1 MTLAE
6 ARQRLVE
13 AEGRLARANVVQG
26 DAMRIAV
33 SARSALRAAEVTR
46 RTHTGLLMSM
56 PGRTLSLAAARDAYA
71 TAQAR
76 VKRADADVRAA
87 RRDVEAARTE
97 LDLAR
102 DALVQQAGGWDAY
115 ARGKLAEAAQLESMA
130 QEARREA
137 ALCESRD
144 RRELTFEEV
153 MTIRRR
159 QAQQGEIQC

>member
-1 MTLAE
+1 
-6 ARQRLVE
+6 
-13 AEGRLARANVVQG
+13 
-26 DAMRIAV
+26 MRIAV
-33 SARSALRAAEVTR
+33 SARNELRAAEVTR

-144 RRELTFEEV
+144 RRELTFDEV

>member
-13 AEGRLARANVVQG
+13 AESRLARANVVQG

-33 SARSALRAAEVTR
+33 SARNELRAAEVTR

-56 PGRTLSLAAARDAYA
+56 PARTLSVAAARDAFA
-71 TAQAR
+71 TAHAR
-76 VKRADADVRAA
+76 LKRADADARAA
-87 RRDVEAARTE
+87 RRDVETARTE

-102 DALVQQAGGWDAY
+102 DALVQQAGGWAAY
-115 ARGKLAEAAQLESMA
+115 ARVKLAEAAQLESMA
-130 QEARREA
+130 AEARREA
-137 ALCESRD
+137 ALCEGRD
-144 RRELTFEEV
+144 RRELTFDEV

-159 QAQQGEIQC
+159 QAQENPAC